1 MIGKHEDLFPQ
12 KNQISFGQS
21 PRGGGINLNISLNI
35 ME

>member
-21 PRGGGINLNISLNI
+21 PRGGGGVGVGVKS
-35 ME
+35 